1 MNNNWKS
8 KNRHKFLLQYHL
20 IFVCKYR
27 NGVDYHMTNKR
38 KVEIL
43 TNEIDNLNEEID
55 SLKLE
60 NKHLYEQIHIQQN
73 FSKENFDHMRETV
86 SELDKKENEYDVLI
100 RQCKDLK
107 GKYEGLCDEM
117 ERLIWEFGRDAGVGK
132 MKLFGGKRK

>member
-1 MNNNWKS
+1 
-8 KNRHKFLLQYHL
+8 
-20 IFVCKYR
+20 
-27 NGVDYHMTNKR
+27 MTDKR

-43 TNEIDNLNEEID
+43 TNEIDSLNKEID

-73 FSKENFDHMRETV
+73 FGKENFDHVRETV
-86 SELDKKENEYDVLI
+86 SELDKKKNEYDVLI

-117 ERLIWEFGRDAGVGK
+117 ELILREFRRDIGK
-132 MKLFGGKRK
+132 ANRTKLFGGKRK

>member
-1 MNNNWKS
+1 
-8 KNRHKFLLQYHL
+8 
-20 IFVCKYR
+20 
-27 NGVDYHMTNKR
+27 MTDKR

-43 TNEIDNLNEEID
+43 TNEIDNLNKEID

-73 FSKENFDHMRETV
+73 FGKENFDHMRETV
-86 SELDKKENEYDVLI
+86 SELDKKKNEYDVLI

-117 ERLIWEFGRDAGVGK
+117 ELMVREFRKKTEKVNR
-132 MKLFGGKRK
+132 MNLFGGKRK

>member
-1 MNNNWKS
+1 
-8 KNRHKFLLQYHL
+8 
-20 IFVCKYR
+20 
-27 NGVDYHMTNKR
+27 MTNKR

-43 TNEIDNLNEEID
+43 TNEIDSLNKEID

-73 FSKENFDHMRETV
+73 FGKENFDHMRGTV
-86 SELDKKENEYDVLI
+86 SELDKKKNEYDVLI

-117 ERLIWEFGRDAGVGK
+117 ELILREFRRDIGK
-132 MKLFGGKRK
+132 ANRTKLFGGKRK